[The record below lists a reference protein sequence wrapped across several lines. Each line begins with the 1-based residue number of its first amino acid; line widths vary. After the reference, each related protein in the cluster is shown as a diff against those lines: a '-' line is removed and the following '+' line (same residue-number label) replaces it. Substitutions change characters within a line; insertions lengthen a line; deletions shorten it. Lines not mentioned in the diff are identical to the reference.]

1 MVQIA
6 KLKSMSILI
15 SPPVFTIR
23 DIQYSVD
30 ESMFLKAEGLFKQ
43 RKVGKISE
51 TPHGYMATV
60 QGTSLYAVSLSR
72 RHIDQ
77 GYCDCYMGQNDEL
90 CKHMLALGIAVLHL
104 SGKVEDAVGVSPDN
118 LDAAKQLVAK
128 GMRKIKTY
136 DGPSKIWFSYQ
147 RELDVG
153 AACIVEGV
161 QGLPPTKEHAKYL
174 WSLVLKLSN
183 KLAYDAIDDS
193 NGTVGNCISTMVAQ
207 CGRYAKE
214 KPELTSLMREFAK
227 DDTGFGFEEELEKM
241 LEE

>member
-1 MVQIA
+1 MPTP
-6 KLKSMSILI
+6 I
-15 SPPVFTIR
+15 SPPTFTFR

-30 ESMFLKAEGLFKQ
+30 GSMFLKAEGLFKQ
-43 RKVGKISE
+43 RKVWKISE
-51 TPHGYMATV
+51 TPHGYNATV

-72 RHIDQ
+72 RHVDE

-104 SGKVEDAVGVSPDN
+104 SGKVEEVVGESPDN

-153 AACIVEGV
+153 AGCIVEGV
-161 QGLPPTKEHAKYL
+161 SGLPPTKEHAKYL
-174 WSLVLKLSN
+174 WSLVLKLSH

-193 NGTVGNCISTMVAQ
+193 NGTVGNCISTLVAQ

-214 KPELTSLMREFAK
+214 KPELRPIILEFVK
-227 DDTGFGFEEELEKM
+227 DDTGFGFEEQLKEILEG
-241 LEE
+241 LV